1 VNTDSLTWHSAP
13 PASPATGA
21 QRAPMAVGTAPELAI
36 KRAIDLV
43 GSAVALAAC
52 SPLMGLIALIVRRQ
66 TPGPALFR
74 QDRVGRRG
82 RIFTM
87 LKFRTMVV
95 EAEERRAELLPLSR
109 DPDWLHVEDDPRVT
123 PVGRLLRRTSL
134 DELPQLFN
142 VLRGDMSL
150 VGPRPLVPVEAARAD
165 RVAPRRSDVA
175 PGITGTW
182 QVSGRTAIPFQAM
195 LALDAQYVATWSLRR
210 DLAIILRTIPVVLS
224 GKGAN

>member
-1 VNTDSLTWHSAP
+1 MNAESLTWRSAP
-13 PASPATGA
+13 PASPAIGA
-21 QRAPMAVGTAPELAI
+21 ERPRVPAGPPRELAI
-36 KRAIDLV
+36 KRAIDVAGAAAALV
-43 GSAVALAAC
+43 AC
-52 SPLMGLIALIVRRQ
+52 SPVMGLIALIVRRQ
-66 TPGPALFR
+66 SPGPALFR

-82 RIFTM
+82 RIFTV

-109 DPDWLHVEDDPRVT
+109 DPDWLHVADDPRVT

-142 VLRGDMSL
+142 VLRGEMSL
-150 VGPRPLVPVEAARAD
+150 VGPRPLVPSEAVRAE

-182 QVSGRTAIPFQAM
+182 QVSGRTAVPFQAM
-195 LALDAQYVATWSLRR
+195 LALDAQYVATWSLRQ
-210 DLAIILRTIPVVLS
+210 DLAIMLRTIPVVLS